1 MLSLMSEYYISQLKC
16 SRESGLSCDLIN
28 GKAKTKV
35 CNSGFTICENAGK
48 LAIFPAPKPRFLGL
62 EIDKLIRVSCPISA
76 YFYAILCALNCF

>member
-35 CNSGFTICENAGK
+35 CNSGFTICEKPGN
-48 LAIFPAPKPRFLGL
+48 LAIFSAPKSGFLATQNPGFG
-62 EIDKLIRVSCPISA
+62 DWKLIS
-76 YFYAILCALNCF
+76 